1 MGVPVVA
8 GGDFDRWDLEIRGGR
23 LSGVRA
29 LMVVEEHGAGRQF
42 ARLRAWPNCAG
53 VAVAAEAGLVILA
66 LLAVLNGAAMAAGIL
81 AGTAFLIAV
90 QVAVDV
96 AIAGG
101 AVAAAWRA
109 RETVIDDDSRP
120 RESPPAPGAVRDGTV

>member
-1 MGVPVVA
+1 
-8 GGDFDRWDLEIRGGR
+8 
-23 LSGVRA
+23 
-29 LMVVEEHGAGRQF
+29 
-42 ARLRAWPNCAG
+42 

-66 LLAVLNGAAMAAGIL
+66 LLAVLDGAATAAGIL

-90 QVAVDV
+90 QLAVDV

-109 RETVIDDDSRP
+109 RETVIDEDWRP